1 MESEKRLSAPENAE
15 RVVERN
21 FDILP
26 THIDGFYLL
35 VDHGE
40 SLDEFTRG
48 KTRQLKDTGN
58 VYGARSALIKQL
70 LELQQEPHGQLVDL
84 GINNPGLRG
93 GRDANTGFEVQIN
106 PETTDIFDESL
117 MDLSLGEKR
126 PEVAHKKISV
136 TVEFDPDREDAESF
150 IASVKRRLKRQGFS
164 KEEIEKRVKV
174 KRTLRVDEKA
184 LKKMIDEGQITL
196 MPGTW
201 NIETKKWDIVSRKIS
216 TRQELIEAEEKAN
229 TNLTS

>member
-1 MESEKRLSAPENAE
+1 MESEKRLSALENTQ

-40 SLDEFTRG
+40 NLDEFTRG

-70 LELQQEPHGQLVDL
+70 LELQQEPHSQLVEM
-84 GINNPGLRG
+84 GINSPGLRG
-93 GRDANTGFEVQIN
+93 GRDVNTGFEVQIN

-136 TVEFDPDREDAESF
+136 TVEFDPDREDAEAF
-150 IASVKRRLKRQGFS
+150 IATVKRRLKRQGIS
-164 KEEIEKRVKV
+164 KDEIEKRVKV
-174 KRTLRVDEKA
+174 KRALRVDEKA
-184 LKKMIDEGQITL
+184 LKKMIDEEQVSL

-216 TRQELIEAEEKAN
+216 TRQELLEAEEKSGN
-229 TNLTS
+229 